1 MKIALLR
8 VDDRYVHGQV
18 TAAWVRI
25 ANANEIWVVNDSV
38 AKNPVIKQLQKSL
51 APPGTNVEVYTI
63 DEAINRIKEEQGK
76 SDNKRV
82 LILVA
87 NCVDALKLVEGGA
100 KVESINLGQ
109 MAFRQGRKQIAKTA
123 SVSPDDVEAIKKLVD
138 MGINVWYQ
146 QLPDFPSRP
155 QDVMKLLKDK
165 KLI

>member
-18 TAAWVRI
+18 TAAWVKL
-25 ANANEIWVVNDSV
+25 ANANEIWVANDAV

-51 APPGTNVEVYTI
+51 APPGSNVEVYTI
-63 DEAINRIKEEQGK
+63 EEAIKKIQEEQGK
-76 SDNKRV
+76 NDNKRV

-87 NCVDALKLVEGGA
+87 NCVDALKLIEEGA
-100 KVESINLGQ
+100 KVDSVNLGQ
-109 MAFRQGRKQIAKTA
+109 MAFRQGRTQIAKTA
-123 SVSPDDVEAIKKLVD
+123 SVSPEDVEAIKKMVE
-138 MGINVWYQ
+138 MGVKVWYQ

-165 KLI
+165 KLL